1 MVASALSFGG
11 AGVFAQTERDINF
24 ADAALRNWGTG
35 LMETYDV
42 AIRLGGNSLADCKVE
57 AISIPLPEGDG
68 LKDVSLWMSRSLT
81 LNGKENVPD
90 VASYTVTPAEGVAR
104 ISLPEPVEIGE
115 GLYVGCSF
123 SVSELNDM
131 TKAPLSVSTSDTSGA
146 FCIHTSRK
154 YSKWDTTGLGLALDM
169 TVTIGG
175 EFHDADVELAD
186 CQEGNV
192 VAGQLWAP
200 GIMIRNLGLEPCRA
214 LSYRLSVD
222 GGESLEE
229 SVVLSEPITSY
240 YGNPIAIALNPVS
253 VAGDGSHEWSVEI
266 LTVNS
271 IPNTQH
277 HNSGNG
283 QVHVW
288 PYAPER
294 LPLMEEYTGT
304 WCGWCPRGAVGMAKM
319 QEKYGEKFV
328 GMVYHTD
335 ASKDPMVTT
344 TPATEYAGAPWGV
357 LDRTLDADPFYGL
370 TEYCQ
375 SFTEGIETAWLM
387 RRDTPTPV
395 EISGTAEWSDEEK
408 NAIRV
413 TAKVSSVRDFKDA
426 DLRIGWFV
434 VADGLKGTTAEWLQS
449 NYYSEDER
457 YASGDLSVL
466 YESPRYMA
474 GMEFDHVL
482 VYTPDAYGS
491 AGSLPSSM
499 VMLKEYGSTMEIALA
514 DAVNKA
520 GESLVQDKS
529 RLHIVL
535 AVIDA
540 STNSVLNC
548 CNVAITDSGAGIGEV
563 GEETVVAERY
573 YDLLGRPVQ
582 PEEAQGTICIRLIE
596 YADGHIESTRI
607 VR

>member
-42 AIRLGGNSLADCKVE
+42 AIRLGGNGLADCQVE

-123 SVSELNDM
+123 SVTDLNDM

-192 VAGQLWAP
+192 VAGQLWTP

-222 GGESLEE
+222 GVESLEE

-240 YGNPIAIALNPVS
+240 YGNPIAIALNPVA

-277 HNSGNG
+277 DNSGNG

-466 YESPRYMA
+466 YDSPRYMA

-499 VMLKEYGSTMEIALA
+499 EMLKEYGSAMEIALA

-573 YDLLGRPVQ
+573 YDLLGRPVR
-582 PEEAQGTICIRLIE
+582 PGETQGTICIRLTE
-596 YADGHIESTRI
+596 YEDGHIESTRI

>member
-42 AIRLGGNSLADCKVE
+42 AIRLGGNGLADCKVE

-192 VAGQLWAP
+192 VAGQLWTP
-200 GIMIRNLGLEPCRA
+200 TIMIRNLGLEPCRA

-387 RRDTPTPV
+387 RRDTLTPV

-408 NAIRV
+408 NAIRM
-413 TAKVSSVRDFKDA
+413 TAKVTSVRDFKDA

-466 YESPRYMA
+466 YDSPRYMA

-499 VMLKEYGSTMEIALA
+499 EMLKEYGSAMEIALA

-573 YDLLGRPVQ
+573 YDLLGRPVR
-582 PEEAQGTICIRLIE
+582 PGETQGTICIRLTE
-596 YADGHIESTRI
+596 YEDGHIESTRI

>member
-42 AIRLGGNSLADCKVE
+42 AIRLGGNGLADCKVK

-123 SVSELNDM
+123 SVTELNDM

-192 VAGQLWAP
+192 IAGQLWTP
-200 GIMIRNLGLEPCRA
+200 TIMIRNLGLEPCRA

-408 NAIRV
+408 NAIRM
-413 TAKVSSVRDFKDA
+413 TAKVTSVRDFKDA

-482 VYTPDAYGS
+482 LYTPDAYGS

-499 VMLKEYGSTMEIALA
+499 EMLKEYGSAMEIALA

-582 PEEAQGTICIRLIE
+582 PGEAQGTICIRLTE